1 MISSGDRLEGTEILH
16 WLWRW
21 MHCCNSVR
29 HEGEAEQ
36 VKQPAW
42 PDPEQR
48 AEPCFPLLVTN
59 DFCPSCVGLGLLRRA
74 KVLPGRAAP
83 CTTPQSPLK
92 TLHES
97 FGARRGNDLGS
108 DLCLKIIVSR
118 KSSDS
123 IQGLYPPSPVSS
135 D

>member
-1 MISSGDRLEGTEILH
+1 MISIGDRLEGTEILH

-83 CTTPQSPLK
+83 CISP
-92 TLHES
+92 H
-97 FGARRGNDLGS
+97 
-108 DLCLKIIVSR
+108 
-118 KSSDS
+118 
-123 IQGLYPPSPVSS
+123 
-135 D
+135 